1 MAALERQPL
10 SATEGERVDAFGPA
24 VRDRWVRGRRPGP
37 ARVGAGED
45 RQLTAVRGGG
55 CEPLAGGSSAG
66 GVGGGEPL
74 AGASSAGGLGEGGAG
89 VDVGEGEGGLGCGG
103 GGDGGDVGG

>member
-10 SATEGERVDAFGPA
+10 SATEGERVDALGPA

-55 CEPLAGGSSAG
+55 CEPLAGA
-66 GVGGGEPL
+66 V
-74 AGASSAGGLGEGGAG
+74 SAGGLGEGGAG

-103 GGDGGDVGG
+103 GGDGGDVGGGVA